1 MRTIDGTGERE
12 YSPDTLV
19 FHNTYKASGSITLKG
34 TKTLSGSP
42 LVKDQFTFELLDQ
55 DQKTVLQTLKNTADG
70 NFAFQPLTY
79 DQSLT
84 AATGSAEKT
93 YYVRETV
100 AAAEKADGIT
110 YDSTLYKVIV
120 TIKDKGDG
128 TLSTSSKIQTV
139 SGTTI
144 KDATAIKF
152 ANAFAGTA
160 SITKTAEDGKTPL
173 PGAEF
178 ELYAAKANGSGY
190 ILYGK
195 YPSDSNGKISVS
207 GLPANS
213 YYFVESKAP
222 DGYLIPKDANGNP
235 VKYSFIIGV
244 NAGAGKVANA
254 VADFSQTVVNGKGYG
269 TVELT
274 KYNTAETKT
283 LAGAQFALYD
293 SNGKQ
298 VAVRRNEDG
307 NYTYSLT
314 ASENTETTLVTG
326 KDGKIT
332 IIGLM
337 WGSYYFQETTAPDGY
352 VLSNDKISFKVDAS
366 SFDAKGNPVTIKTK
380 ATNKATSITI
390 EKVDENGNALA
401 GASMAIR
408 DPQTRQIIETWTST
422 SYHIQHLF
430 FSEAKHLSIC
440 SANNNMIQQF
450 YS

>member
-1 MRTIDGTGERE
+1 M
-12 YSPDTLV
+12 
-19 FHNTYKASGSITLKG
+19 
-34 TKTLSGSP
+34 
-42 LVKDQFTFELLDQ
+42 
-55 DQKTVLQTLKNTADG
+55 KNTADG

-190 ILYGK
+190 TLYGR
-195 YPSDSNGKISVS
+195 YTSDSNGKISVS

-213 YYFVESKAP
+213 YY
-222 DGYLIPKDANGNP
+222 L
-235 VKYSFIIGV
+235 
-244 NAGAGKVANA
+244 
-254 VADFSQTVVNGKGYG
+254 
-269 TVELT
+269 
-274 KYNTAETKT
+274 
-283 LAGAQFALYD
+283 
-293 SNGKQ
+293 
-298 VAVRRNEDG
+298 
-307 NYTYSLT
+307 
-314 ASENTETTLVTG
+314 
-326 KDGKIT
+326 
-332 IIGLM
+332 
-337 WGSYYFQETTAPDGY
+337 
-352 VLSNDKISFKVDAS
+352 
-366 SFDAKGNPVTIKTK
+366 
-380 ATNKATSITI
+380 
-390 EKVDENGNALA
+390 
-401 GASMAIR
+401 
-408 DPQTRQIIETWTST
+408 
-422 SYHIQHLF
+422 
-430 FSEAKHLSIC
+430 
-440 SANNNMIQQF
+440 
-450 YS
+450 